1 VRPADQVAVAERG
14 PGPVPAPVTALF
26 DVVLLA
32 GSPRRLTLLLPAD
45 VATEDVI
52 DVAGEPWMIA
62 DVRAAEHGPSQL
74 ICIYPE

>member
-14 PGPVPAPVTALF
+14 HVPAPPVTALY

-32 GSPRRLTLLLPAD
+32 GSPRRLTLRLPVD

-62 DVRAAEHGPSQL
+62 DVRVAEHGPSQL